1 MDVEIAD
8 GCMSE
13 LKYGGPQGAAKVTMN
28 SESHMQTEPFG
39 FRFVGVGFSTFETL
53 FLSHS
58 LCHTHTHT
66 QRLFWLVCS
75 MVSCSLLKQTMNK
88 I

>member
-28 SESHMQTEPFG
+28 SESHTQTEPFG
-39 FRFVGVGFSTFETL
+39 FRLVGVGFSTFETL

-66 QRLFWLVCS
+66 HTLSGCFGLSAAWSPVACS
-75 MVSCSLLKQTMNK
+75 SKQ
-88 I
+88 